1 MPGENRC
8 AFVGSLPVIGGVVH
22 LLFTPWRYYSE
33 IFLLRKTYVQWA
45 LPLKRPTMSF
55 NKKNAVQVMSRAD
68 AFAQAGKTAVLQNI
82 HGTMQF
88 LQKFPPFNQMESA
101 HLAYLVEQCQLR
113 FYGADES
120 IIKPGDGPVEH
131 FYIVKQGR
139 VVGERP
145 HTAKGGTE
153 TTFEI
158 TTGECFPLAAL
169 LGERATRTEHL
180 AAEDTFCLQL
190 NKQAFIKLFALSTTF
205 RDFALRG
212 VSSLLDQVNQQVQQR
227 AVETLG
233 TQYSLNTRLGE
244 LAMRHPVMC
253 APHTPLREAVKLMH
267 EQQVGSIVIVDEQQA
282 PLGIFTLRDLREA
295 VADINVDFAQPI
307 QSRMIQAPFHLSPDA
322 SAFDAAI
329 AMTGRHIAHVC
340 LVKDGRLCG
349 VVSERDLFSLQ
360 RVDLVHLARTIRNAP
375 RIDSLCNLRGDIVQ
389 LVDRMLA
396 HGASSTQ
403 ITQIITLLND
413 HTVCRVIELT
423 LEEKGDP
430 GIPFSWLCFGSEG
443 RREQTLHTDQD
454 NGILFDAKDAADAA
468 RIRGLLLPI
477 AERINQNL
485 ALCGFTLCK
494 GNIMAGNPELCL
506 SRAEWSRRFGAFIRE
521 ATPENLLAS
530 SIYFDLR
537 VVWGDES
544 GAEQL
549 RRQIL
554 EQVGDNRLFQRLLA
568 ENALRQRPPVG
579 RFKDFVLARKGTDK
593 DTLDLKTQ
601 GLTPFVD
608 GARVLA
614 LASGIGA
621 NNTLE
626 RLRQLVEREV
636 IDPLDGAAYEEAYHF
651 IQQTRMQQH
660 QLQSRQHLPWS
671 NRIDPETLNHLDRRI
686 LRESLRQAQRLQTS
700 LTLRYQL

>member
-1 MPGENRC
+1 MRDDND
-8 AFVGSLPVIGGVVH
+8 
-22 LLFTPWRYYSE
+22 
-33 IFLLRKTYVQWA
+33 
-45 LPLKRPTMSF
+45 
-55 NKKNAVQVMSRAD
+55 KKIAVTVMSKAD

-82 HGTMQF
+82 HGTLQF
-88 LQKFPPFNQMESA
+88 LQRFPPFNQMEHA
-101 HLAYLVEQCQLR
+101 HLAFLVEQCQLR
-113 FYGADES
+113 FFGPGES
-120 IIKPGDGPVEH
+120 ILKPSGGPVEH

-145 HTAKGGTE
+145 GLNQEGTQ

-169 LGERATRTEHL
+169 LGERATRTEHK

-190 NKQAFIKLFALSTTF
+190 NKPAFIKLFALSSPF

-212 VSSLLDQVNQQVQQR
+212 VSSLLDQVNQQVQQK

-244 LAMRHPVMC
+244 LAMRHPVTC
-253 APHTPLREAVKLMH
+253 SPDTPLREAVTQMH
-267 EQQVGSIVIVDEQQA
+267 EQQVGSIVIVDEHKA
-282 PLGIFTLRDLREA
+282 PLGIFTLRDLRQV
-295 VADINVDFAQPI
+295 VADGTSDF
-307 QSRMIQAPFHLSPDA
+307 SRRIDDHMTQAPFFLTPDH

-329 AMTGRHIAHVC
+329 AMTERHIAHVC
-340 LVKDGRLCG
+340 LVKDQRLCG

-375 RIDSLCNLRGDIVQ
+375 RVENLVAIRGEIGQ
-389 LVDRMLA
+389 LVERMLA

-403 ITQIITLLND
+403 ITHIITLLND

-423 LEEKGDP
+423 LAEKGDP
-430 GIPFSWLCFGSEG
+430 GVPFSWLCFGSEG
-443 RREQTLHTDQD
+443 RREQTLFTDQD
-454 NGILFDAKDAADAA
+454 NGILFDAKDAVDAA
-468 RIRGLLLPI
+468 MIRGRLLPL
-477 AERINQNL
+477 AQQINQSL
-485 ALCGFTLCK
+485 ALCGFSLCK

-506 SRAEWSRRFGAFIRE
+506 SRAEWARRFGSFIRE
-521 ATPENLLAS
+521 ATPENLLGS

-537 VVWGDES
+537 VVWGDEQ
-544 GAEQL
+544 GCEQL
-549 RRQIL
+549 RQGIL
-554 EQVGDNRLFQRLLA
+554 DQVADNRLFQRMLA

-579 RFKDFVLARKGTDK
+579 RFRDFVLTRKGGEK
-593 DTLDLKTQ
+593 ATLDLKVQ

-608 GARVLA
+608 GARLLA
-614 LASGIGA
+614 LANGIHA

-626 RLRQLVEREV
+626 RLRQLVVKEV
-636 IDPLDGAAYEEAYHF
+636 IEPLDGAAYEEAYHF

-660 QLQSRQHLPWS
+660 QLQTRENQPYS
-671 NRIDPETLNHLDRRI
+671 NRVDPDSLNHLDRRI
-686 LRESLRQAQRLQTS
+686 LRESLRQAQRLQSS